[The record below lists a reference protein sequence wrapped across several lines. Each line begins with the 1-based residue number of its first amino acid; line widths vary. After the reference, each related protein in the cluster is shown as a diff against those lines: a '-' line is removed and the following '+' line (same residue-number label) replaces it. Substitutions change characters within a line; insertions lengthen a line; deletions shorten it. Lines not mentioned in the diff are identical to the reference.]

1 MEETNT
7 NREDQPRK
15 YRWSMQHKLNAMVI
29 CGILA
34 VAVGLMAISYYV
46 FCQRVDRRYDATLT
60 HAAEACANSVSAEFI
75 RFFWKQINTEEFR
88 TLRDR
93 AQAAGDD
100 QPIADWL
107 RSKPGFYAA
116 YAQSEGE
123 SPDDDRDEWSLMAD
137 YEDLLSVLLE
147 VKEYFETDGA
157 YFQYDD
163 GTATYNLVDADE
175 SLLYIGTVEKP
186 IPEFEDYADNAAV
199 PPVTYRSEFGWLRT
213 AMASVMDY
221 ETGEAVALAGVDIN
235 MTGVMHERIVFLR
248 QSLLFVVILL
258 IVAITLSVVILQR
271 TTIKPLRQLAGAA
284 MRFANEDRAFSKD
297 DVICLDIRSN
307 DEIGDLYR
315 EIKSM
320 ENRIVDYTEHLTQVT
335 AEKERV
341 STELRTASD
350 IQESMLPNSF
360 PAFPD
365 RTDFDLY
372 ASMSPAKEVGG
383 DFYDFFMI
391 SPTQLALVIAD
402 VSDKGVPAALFM
414 MSSKILLNYR
424 TQMGGSPSE
433 ILQAVNAQICRN
445 NKSRMFVTVWLGILD
460 LESGV
465 LTCSNAGH
473 EYPFLRGRDGVFR
486 VFRDKH
492 GLVVGAMAQ
501 SRYRDYEIRM
511 EPGDAVFVYTDGVP
525 EANNE
530 GGEFY
535 GLERLDAAL
544 NRLSDQDPRHILEG
558 VKADVDAFTGQAK
571 QFDDLTMLCLEY
583 KGSTAQNGES
593 KS

>member
-107 RSKPGFYAA
+107 RSKPGFYTA

-123 SPDDDRDEWSLMAD
+123 SPDDDRDEWSLIAD

-248 QSLLFVVILL
+248 QSLLFVAILL

-383 DFYDFFMI
+383 DFYDFFLI

-424 TQMGGSPSE
+424 AQMGGSPSE

-445 NKSRMFVTVWLGILD
+445 NKSRMFVRTPGMSTPSCGAGTVCSASLGTNTDWWSARWRNPGIGTTR
-460 LESGV
+460 SGWS
-465 LTCSNAGH
+465 LGTPCSSTPTVCPRRIMRAGSFTGWNVWTL
-473 EYPFLRGRDGVFR
+473 PSTGSPIRIPGISWRG
-486 VFRDKH
+486 
-492 GLVVGAMAQ
+492 
-501 SRYRDYEIRM
+501 SRRTWTPLPD
-511 EPGDAVFVYTDGVP
+511 
-525 EANNE
+525 
-530 GGEFY
+530 
-535 GLERLDAAL
+535 
-544 NRLSDQDPRHILEG
+544 RLSNLMI
-558 VKADVDAFTGQAK
+558 
-571 QFDDLTMLCLEY
+571 
-583 KGSTAQNGES
+583 
-593 KS
+593 

>member
-116 YAQSEGE
+116 YAQSEGK

-284 MRFANEDRAFSKD
+284 MRFANEDRAFN

-372 ASMSPAKEVGG
+372 ASMTPAKEVGG
-383 DFYDFFMI
+383 DFYDFFLI

-424 TQMGGSPSE
+424 AQMGGSPSE

>member
-7 NREDQPRK
+7 NREDQPLK
-15 YRWSMQHKLNAMVI
+15 HRWSMQHKLNAMVI
-29 CGILA
+29 CSILA
-34 VAVGLMAISYYV
+34 VAIGLMTISYYV
-46 FCQRVDRRYDATLT
+46 FCQRVDRKYDATLT

-75 RFFWKQINTEEFR
+75 RFFWEQINTEEFR

-93 AQAAGDD
+93 AQAAGDE

-116 YAQSEGE
+116 LTSGE
-123 SPDDDRDEWSLMAD
+123 DNSRDEWSLMAD
-137 YEDLLSVLLE
+137 YEDIMTVLLE

-163 GTATYNLVDADE
+163 GTATYNLADVDE
-175 SLLYIGTVEKP
+175 SLLYIGTAEKS

-213 AMASVMDY
+213 AMAPVMDY
-221 ETGEAVALAGVDIN
+221 ETGESAALAGVDIN
-235 MTGVMHERIVFLR
+235 MTGVMHERSVFLR
-248 QSLLFVVILL
+248 QSLLFVAILL
-258 IVAITLSVVILQR
+258 IAAIALSVVILQR
-271 TTIKPLRQLAGAA
+271 TAIRPLRQLAKAA
-284 MRFANEDRAFSKD
+284 LRFANEDRVFSKD
-297 DVICLDIRSN
+297 DVIRLDIRSN

-341 STELRTASD
+341 STELRTASG

-372 ASMSPAKEVGG
+372 ASMTPAKEVGG
-383 DFYDFFMI
+383 DFYDFFLI
-391 SPTQLALVIAD
+391 SPTQLAVVIAD

-424 TQMGGSPSE
+424 AQMGGSPSE

-473 EYPFLRGRDGVFR
+473 EYPFLRGSDGVFR
-486 VFRDKH
+486 VFKDKH

-530 GGEFY
+530 DGEFY

-544 NRLSDQDPRHILEG
+544 NRLSDRDPRHILEG
-558 VKADVDAFTGQAK
+558 VKADVDAFTGQAM

-583 KGSTAQNGES
+583 KGSSAGEK

>member
-116 YAQSEGE
+116 YAQSEGK

-235 MTGVMHERIVFLR
+235 MTGVMH
-248 QSLLFVVILL
+248 
-258 IVAITLSVVILQR
+258 
-271 TTIKPLRQLAGAA
+271 
-284 MRFANEDRAFSKD
+284 
-297 DVICLDIRSN
+297 
-307 DEIGDLYR
+307 
-315 EIKSM
+315 
-320 ENRIVDYTEHLTQVT
+320 
-335 AEKERV
+335 
-341 STELRTASD
+341 
-350 IQESMLPNSF
+350 
-360 PAFPD
+360 
-365 RTDFDLY
+365 
-372 ASMSPAKEVGG
+372 
-383 DFYDFFMI
+383 
-391 SPTQLALVIAD
+391 
-402 VSDKGVPAALFM
+402 
-414 MSSKILLNYR
+414 
-424 TQMGGSPSE
+424 
-433 ILQAVNAQICRN
+433 
-445 NKSRMFVTVWLGILD
+445 
-460 LESGV
+460 
-465 LTCSNAGH
+465 
-473 EYPFLRGRDGVFR
+473 
-486 VFRDKH
+486 
-492 GLVVGAMAQ
+492 
-501 SRYRDYEIRM
+501 
-511 EPGDAVFVYTDGVP
+511 
-525 EANNE
+525 
-530 GGEFY
+530 
-535 GLERLDAAL
+535 
-544 NRLSDQDPRHILEG
+544 
-558 VKADVDAFTGQAK
+558 
-571 QFDDLTMLCLEY
+571 
-583 KGSTAQNGES
+583 
-593 KS
+593 

>member
-107 RSKPGFYAA
+107 RSKPGFYVA
-116 YAQSEGE
+116 YAQSEGK

-221 ETGEAVALAGVDIN
+221 ETGEAAALAGVDIN

-248 QSLLFVVILL
+248 QSLLFVAILL

-383 DFYDFFMI
+383 DFYDFFLI

-424 TQMGGSPSE
+424 AQMGGSPSE

>member
-1 MEETNT
+1 M
-7 NREDQPRK
+7 
-15 YRWSMQHKLNAMVI
+15 MI
-29 CGILA
+29 CSILA

-46 FCQRVDRRYDATLT
+46 FCQRVDRKYDATLT

-100 QPIADWL
+100 QPIAAWL

-116 YAQSEGE
+116 YAQSEGK

-248 QSLLFVVILL
+248 QSLLFVTILL

-383 DFYDFFMI
+383 DFYDFFLI

-424 TQMGGSPSE
+424 AQMGGSPSE

-558 VKADVDAFTGQAK
+558 VKADVEAFTGQAK

-583 KGSTAQNGES
+583 KGSTAHNGES